1 VLLCNGR
8 TAWGWPIVWQEQ
20 TEGIQVRMENI
31 WCGILA
37 FDIRRSWMPIR
48 LVLAKENFRWKK
60 RKLINLYKMPF
71 ISEFSRILYTTIGP
85 SNFSFS
91 WIIWIIQNRWLMAP
105 GRRWKEFG
113 RRKREMNGS
122 ASSANNWFEAKQPKN
137 KKIGIMYNIIQYFY
151 MHYLRDCQFDSK
163 FEIYFSWN
171 KVLLINGGQYTITSK
186 PQKKQ
191 NS

>member
-1 VLLCNGR
+1 L
-8 TAWGWPIVWQEQ
+8 
-20 TEGIQVRMENI
+20 EN
-31 WCGILA
+31 WCDPLRKA
-37 FDIRRSWMPIR
+37 
-48 LVLAKENFRWKK
+48 VLAKENFRWKK

-137 KKIGIMYNIIQYFY
+137 KNIGFMYTILYSTFTCIIYVIVNSNQILKFI
-151 MHYLRDCQFDSK
+151 F
-163 FEIYFSWN
+163 FEIKFF
-171 KVLLINGGQYTITSK
+171 
-186 PQKKQ
+186 
-191 NS
+191 